1 MSVTELQLREEI
13 ADRVRAL
20 CRLRSASQPFTPGRS
35 LVPYAGRVFDE
46 REVGAAV
53 DACLDFW
60 LTLGPRGKQFERAL
74 AERIGRRHCAMVNS
88 GSSAN
93 YLAFAALCSPLLD
106 NPIKPGDEVITVAAA
121 FPTTVNPIL
130 QHNCVPVFVD
140 VDADTINIDV
150 SQLEAARS
158 NRTRA
163 VMIAHTMGNPFE
175 VGAVLEFC
183 SRYGFHLIE
192 DNCDALGSLYEG
204 KPTGSFGHLA
214 TQSFYPPHHITTGEG
229 GAVLTDDPQLHRIA
243 VSLRD
248 WGRDCWC
255 DSGHDNTCGRRFS
268 GRHGRLPVGYDH
280 KYVYS
285 QLGYNLKPLDIQAAI
300 GLAQLE
306 KLPEFVAARRAN
318 HKALAR
324 AVERIGWLAVQQAT
338 PQSEPSWFG
347 LVLTLAD
354 DAPVQRR
361 DVLEYLEA
369 RQIQTR
375 LLFGGN
381 LLRQPA
387 YRNIPHRLV
396 GELHNT
402 DAVMNRTF
410 FVGVYPGI
418 DAPRRR
424 YMVDVLTGIT
434 RLAGGR
440 PGVGHD
446 AVNERVPAPTGGE

>member
-1 MSVTELQLREEI
+1 MSVTESQLRKEI
-13 ADRVRAL
+13 ADRVREL
-20 CRLRSASQPFTPGRS
+20 CELRSTSQPFTPGRS
-35 LVPYAGRVFDE
+35 TVPYAGRVFDE
-46 REVGAAV
+46 REVNAAV

-74 AERIGRRHCAMVNS
+74 ADVVGRRHCAMVNS

-93 YLAFAALCSPLLD
+93 FLAFAALCSPLLPD
-106 NPIKPGDEVITVAAA
+106 PIKPGDEVITVAAG

-130 QHNCVPVFVD
+130 QHTCVPVFVD

-150 SQLEAARS
+150 SKLETARS
-158 NRTRA
+158 SRTRA
-163 VMIAHTMGNPFE
+163 VMIAHTMGNPFD
-175 VGAVLEFC
+175 VDAVLEFC
-183 SRYGFHLIE
+183 RRHGLYLVE
-192 DNCDALGSLYEG
+192 DNCDALGSLYKG
-204 KPTGSFGHLA
+204 RPTGSFGHLA

-229 GAVLTDDPQLHRIA
+229 GAVLTDDPQLHRIV

-255 DSGHDNTCGRRFS
+255 DSGHDNTCGQRFN
-268 GRHGRLPVGYDH
+268 GRHGRLPDGYDH

-285 QLGYNLKPLDIQAAI
+285 QLGYNLKPTDIQAAI
-300 GLAQLE
+300 GLAQLD
-306 KLPEFVAARRAN
+306 KLPEFVAARRSN
-318 HKALAR
+318 HEALAGV
-324 AVERIGWLAVQQAT
+324 VETVPWLTVQQAT
-338 PQSEPSWFG
+338 PQGEPSWFG

-354 DAPVQRR
+354 NAPVGRR

-369 RQIQTR
+369 RGIQTR

-387 YRNIPHRLV
+387 YLNVPHRIV
-396 GELHNT
+396 GELPNT

-418 DAPRRR
+418 DAPRRE
-424 YMVDVLTGIT
+424 YMGEVLAGLT
-434 RLAGGR
+434 RLG
-440 PGVGHD
+440 D
-446 AVNERVPAPTGGE
+446 ERVGSLHDVVGATVPVPSSAK